1 MRKYMFFTGFAM
13 GPFIYFAKEKKNKLF
28 LLPTIAVFIGG
39 KYYMDSKLDQK
50 LRQNNLNENYFLG
63 SRELEQLESPEIV
76 RTTEIS
82 QEAAKK
88 SKGCYSD

>member
-28 LLPTIAVFIGG
+28 LLPTIAVFFGG

-50 LRQNNLNENYFLG
+50 LRQNNLNEYYIKQG
-63 SRELEQLESPEIV
+63 QLN
-76 RTTEIS
+76 RYLKYLDNEIS
-82 QEAAKK
+82 NFEKLK
-88 SKGCYSD
+88 SIN